1 MEDLKKKNGADMND
15 KEIVF
20 SKSIKAGKRIYY
32 LDVKKNRKDEM
43 FLAITE
49 SKKVVT
55 GEGEDAQVSFE
66 KHKIFLYREDFE
78 KFMNGLN
85 EAINFINQKEML
97 EVIGDMNAK
106 ADAENVIDA
115 DADANIEAALEAIA
129 EMNEKGMELDG
140 EIKIDIDFEE
150 PTL

>member
-1 MEDLKKKNGADMND
+1 MDELKKKSAVEAD

-115 DADANIEAALEAIA
+115 DANIEGALEAIA